1 MCLAVPAKIE
11 SIDGEKAT
19 VSLTGTRL
27 DVVISMTPEAKVGDY
42 VLVHAGYAITLL
54 DEQEAR
60 ETFEVLRE
68 ALPEVLRET
77 PREAP

>member
-19 VSLTGTRL
+19 VSLTGMRL

-54 DEQEAR
+54 DEREAR
-60 ETFEVLRE
+60 ETFEILRE
-68 ALPEVLRET
+68 ILPEQL
-77 PREAP
+77 

>member
-11 SIDGEKAT
+11 AIEGETAT
-19 VSLTGTRL
+19 VFLSGTRL
-27 DVVISMTPEAKVGDY
+27 DVVTSMTPEAKVGDY

-60 ETFEVLRE
+60 ETFEILRE
-68 ALPEVLRET
+68 AFPEQ
-77 PREAP
+77 P

>member
-19 VSLTGTRL
+19 VSLSGTRL

-54 DEQEAR
+54 DEQEAH
-60 ETFEVLRE
+60 ETFEILRE
-68 ALPEVLRET
+68 VFGEQP
-77 PREAP
+77 

>member
-1 MCLAVPAKIE
+1 MCLAVPARIE
-11 SIDGEKAT
+11 AIDGDTAT
-19 VSLTGTRL
+19 VSLRGTRL
-27 DVVISMTPEAKVGDY
+27 EVVIAMTPEAQVGDY

-68 ALPEVLRET
+68 AFPEQ
-77 PREAP
+77 P

>member
-19 VSLTGTRL
+19 VYLTGTRL
-27 DVVISMTPEAKVGDY
+27 DVVISMTPKAKVGDY

-54 DEQEAR
+54 DEREAR
-60 ETFEVLRE
+60 ETFEILRE
-68 ALPEVLRET
+68 ILPEQL
-77 PREAP
+77 

>member
-19 VSLTGTRL
+19 VSLTGMRL

-54 DEQEAR
+54 DEREAR
-60 ETFEVLRE
+60 ETFEILRE
-68 ALPEVLRET
+68 ILPEQ
-77 PREAP
+77 P

>member
-1 MCLAVPAKIE
+1 MCLAVPARIE
-11 SIDGEKAT
+11 SIEGEKAT
-19 VSLTGTRL
+19 VSLSGTRL
-27 DVVISMTPEAKVGDY
+27 DVGIAMTPAAKVGDY

-68 ALPEVLRET
+68 AFPER
-77 PREAP
+77 P

>member
-19 VSLTGTRL
+19 VSLSGTRL

-54 DEQEAR
+54 DEQEAH
-60 ETFEVLRE
+60 ETFEILRE
-68 ALPEVLRET
+68 VFPEQ
-77 PREAP
+77 P